1 VRALGLAAFVLS
13 GLPATAQ
20 VPLEN
25 PMTEVRN
32 RCIAEAV
39 DSGDVQSV
47 QGQTF
52 YTCGGETAQRWF
64 DLSTDERV
72 VHDKNGVFTARYY
85 GATGYCAHQIEDK
98 SEQPTSAYV
107 CEVVV
112 SKTP

>member
-1 VRALGLAAFVLS
+1 MRALGLALFFLS
-13 GLPATAQ
+13 GLPASAQ

-25 PMTEVRN
+25 PMTEIRN

-39 DSGDVQSV
+39 DNGNVQTDK
-47 QGQTF
+47 GQTF
-52 YTCGGETAQRWF
+52 YTCAGETAQRWF
-64 DLSTDERV
+64 DLSTEERM
-72 VHDKNGVFTARYY
+72 VHDKNGVFAARYY

-98 SEQPTSAYV
+98 SAQPTSAYV